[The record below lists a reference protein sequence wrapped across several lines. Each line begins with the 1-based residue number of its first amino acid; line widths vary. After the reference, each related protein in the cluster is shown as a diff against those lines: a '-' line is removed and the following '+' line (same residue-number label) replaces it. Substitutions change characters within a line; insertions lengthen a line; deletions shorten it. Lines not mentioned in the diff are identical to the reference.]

1 MVGLFQ
7 IKDILIK
14 SGVYLELIEFYLLL
28 LPVLFTVYH
37 HQVIAK
43 ADFTQIRKNQ
53 QDLVNKNKIQ
63 NREEVTLGD
72 EQRKSLT
79 IRVKETDT
87 KLDLIKPFENAYINN
102 SKDMANV
109 RLSFLKSV
117 YGNKYVAILGAL
129 GQPGNTVKILTD
141 KGSQLG
147 VYKVLDSITGE
158 VLKSIKNVKG
168 NTIYDLYLFDK
179 KV

>member
-1 MVGLFQ
+1 L
-7 IKDILIK
+7 
-14 SGVYLELIEFYLLL
+14 
-28 LPVLFTVYH
+28 
-37 HQVIAK
+37 
-43 ADFTQIRKNQ
+43 
-53 QDLVNKNKIQ
+53 
-63 NREEVTLGD
+63 
-72 EQRKSLT
+72 
-79 IRVKETDT
+79 
-87 KLDLIKPFENAYINN
+87 
-102 SKDMANV
+102 ANV

-168 NTIYDLYLFDK
+168 NTVYDLYLFDK